1 MTPKKLIH
9 SYPFVELPDPKI
21 RYLISD
27 EKRDPLAVICFEND
41 GTPHLRYLR
50 ETSPDVEVHIIQFM
64 HDRKRMLFGG

>member
-27 EKRDPLAVICFEND
+27 EKRDPLAVIWFEDD
-41 GTPHLRYLR
+41 GTPQLRYLR
-50 ETSPDVEVHIIQFM
+50 DTSTDVEVHIIQFM
-64 HDRKRMLFGG
+64 HDRRQLLFGR

>member
-27 EKRDPLAVICFEND
+27 EKRDPIALLWFDDD
-41 GTPHLRYLR
+41 GTPHLRYLH
-50 ETSPDVEVHIIQFM
+50 EVSPDVEVYIIQFM
-64 HDRKRMLFGG
+64 HDRRQLLFGR

>member
-27 EKRDPLAVICFEND
+27 ENRDPIALLRFEDD

-50 ETSPDVEVHIIQFM
+50 EVSPDIEVHIIQFM
-64 HDRKRMLFGG
+64 HDRKQLLFGR

>member
-27 EKRDPLAVICFEND
+27 EKRDPLAVIWFEDN
-41 GTPHLRYLR
+41 GTPHLRYTAVRLK
-50 ETSPDVEVHIIQFM
+50 FM
-64 HDRKRMLFGG
+64 MLAS

>member
-9 SYPFVELPDPKI
+9 SYPFVELPDPKV

-27 EKRDPLAVICFEND
+27 ENRAPIALIWFEDD

-50 ETSPDVEVHIIQFM
+50 EVSPAIGIHIIEFM
-64 HDRKRMLFGG
+64 HDRRQLLFGR